1 MDGDSFRAMDE
12 LHHNIIREQEKEA
25 VLKGYA
31 TSHHTSISSLR
42 SHHLAP
48 SLNGNPGSATPQQ
61 FNFATPPQTPRQNHT
76 QYYNLTPPQSP
87 RQQPLTPQPT
97 PPVIPSVHQH
107 YAHIPDPPK
116 QSVTRKVKTTI
127 EKKEMK
133 KNRKFERMADDDFDN
148 KVKEQHEMNVDDAE
162 LLQQQAD
169 RKREYE
175 DLLMFMDKSEVE
187 KLMAESDAIK
197 KLTIKARS

>member
-1 MDGDSFRAMDE
+1 MEIVLRAMDE
-12 LHHNIIREQEKEA
+12 LHDNMLKEQEKEA

-31 TSHHTSISSLR
+31 TSHHTSISGLR

-48 SLNGNPGSATPQQ
+48 SLTGNPGSATPQQ
-61 FNFATPPQTPRQNHT
+61 FNFATPPQSPRQSQT

-127 EKKEMK
+127 ETREMK
-133 KNRKFERMADDDFDN
+133 RIESLKTWQIMTLIIKLKNNMR
-148 KVKEQHEMNVDDAE
+148 
-162 LLQQQAD
+162 
-169 RKREYE
+169 
-175 DLLMFMDKSEVE
+175 
-187 KLMAESDAIK
+187 
-197 KLTIKARS
+197 